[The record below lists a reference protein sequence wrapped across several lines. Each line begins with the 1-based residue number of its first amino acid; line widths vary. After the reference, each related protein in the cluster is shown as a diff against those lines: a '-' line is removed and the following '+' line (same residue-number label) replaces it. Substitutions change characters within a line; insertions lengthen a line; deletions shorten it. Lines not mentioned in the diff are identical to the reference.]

1 MAKRLANIFF
11 ISLGIA
17 LACVVVFVLVL
28 FLAPGLSIFGVKYIA
43 SGTHVI
49 SENSSIYEKIGNF
62 NYSVRIETDEIPVQ
76 VVLSSTSYTY
86 NIEYYDNYNGFTTSS
101 FDDPSIEFSKE
112 ADGTAVVK
120 ISSFKKFIYEN
131 GNSNRYV
138 KLVIPASFVSN
149 TKPGETDLTVISK
162 SSNVSF
168 VNEIETRVP
177 YFRNIKI
184 ETNGKVNTSSVVLAK
199 NYSLKTINAIK
210 ITEDEKTNIN
220 AENYIL
226 NSTGGKI
233 VVDRPVAG
241 DINATTKN
249 AKIKILSCNNFIANS
264 GYGDICSS
272 RDDVGI
278 TINGYANISATAGIV
293 KIDSIL
299 GTSEKSTITTT
310 SGNVEVKKA
319 YDIDVKTTRGFVKVV
334 SAQNLNIETSSG
346 SVTAEEVTAGVNVK
360 TKRGKV
366 NLGGENSVL
375 YNPVVSS
382 IYGKVTVTSASGR
395 VKIETTKA
403 DVTFVNKDADNLS
416 FNVGGNLSATKLVG
430 KVNVEVS
437 GNASLDFTQF
447 TTNSVI
453 KGTGEKSA
461 ITIKLLNN
469 LRTSISYNLNGNE
482 ARLLEYN
489 TAEPDNS
496 YQVNKSTNITSPT
509 EQVNRPL
516 LSATNAGSLIVYCKQ
531 SS

>member
-28 FLAPGLSIFGVKYIA
+28 FLAPGLSIFGIKYIA
-43 SGTHVI
+43 SGTHTI
-49 SENSSIYEKIGNF
+49 SENCSIYEQIGDF

-76 VVLSSTSYTY
+76 VVFSSTSYTY
-86 NIEYYDNYNGFTTSS
+86 NIEYYDNYNGLTTSS
-101 FDDPSIEFSKE
+101 FDDPSIKFSKE

-120 ISSFKKFIYEN
+120 ITSFKKFIYEN
-131 GNSNRYV
+131 GNSSRYV
-138 KLVIPASFVSN
+138 KLVIPASYVSN
-149 TKPGETDLTVISK
+149 TKAGETDLTVISK
-162 SSNVSF
+162 SSTVSF
-168 VNEIETRVP
+168 VNEIETKVP

-220 AENYIL
+220 AQNYIL

-233 VVDRPVAG
+233 VVDREVSG

-249 AKIKILSCNNFIANS
+249 AKIQILSCNNFTANS
-264 GYGDICSS
+264 GYGDIRSS

-278 TINGYANISATAGIV
+278 TINGYANITTTAGII

-299 GTSEKSTITTT
+299 GTSEKSAITTT

-319 YDIDVKTTRGFVKVV
+319 QNIDIKTTRGFVKIS
-334 SAQNLNIETSSG
+334 SAKNLNIETSSG
-346 SVTAEEVTAGVNVK
+346 SVTAEEATESVNVK

-366 NLGGENSVL
+366 NLGGDNCVL
-375 YNPVVSS
+375 HNPTVTST
-382 IYGKVTVTSASGR
+382 YGKVSVVSASGK

-403 DVTFVNKDADNLS
+403 NVSFVNKDANDITI
-416 FNVGGNLSATKLVG
+416 NVGGNLTASKLIG
-430 KVNVEVS
+430 KVKVEVS
-437 GNASLDFTQF
+437 GDASLDFTQF
-447 TTNSVI
+447 TANSVI
-453 KGTGEKSA
+453 NGTGENSS

-469 LRTSISYNLNGNE
+469 LRTSISYNLNGKD

-489 TAEPDNS
+489 TAEPENS